1 MRGGRE
7 RDIVPLAP
15 FRLISLGRKQWG
27 VRDGGSFQRQVKSI
41 LRIESPL
48 DQDLVAPC
56 FLSQGLQGETEADIT
71 GKGNLLASH
80 PHSCLSSGCT
90 GWNTS

>member
-15 FRLISLGRKQWG
+15 FRLISLGTKLWG

-41 LRIESPL
+41 VRTESPL

-56 FLSQGLQGETEADIT
+56 SLSQGSQGRWRQKLVTKE
-71 GKGNLLASH
+71 KLA
-80 PHSCLSSGCT
+80 GF
-90 GWNTS
+90 

>member
-56 FLSQGLQGETEADIT
+56 FLSQGFAEETEADT
-71 GKGNLLASH
+71 GSKRKTCLLVIPVAA
-80 PHSCLSSGCT
+80 
-90 GWNTS
+90 

>member
-27 VRDGGSFQRQVKSI
+27 VRDGGSF
-41 LRIESPL
+41 
-48 DQDLVAPC
+48 
-56 FLSQGLQGETEADIT
+56 
-71 GKGNLLASH
+71 
-80 PHSCLSSGCT
+80 
-90 GWNTS
+90 

>member
-15 FRLISLGRKQWG
+15 FRLISLRRKRRG

-41 LRIESPL
+41 LRIESPS
-48 DQDLVAPC
+48 DQDLVALC
-56 FLSQGLQGETEADIT
+56 FLSQGRWRQTPIAE
-71 GKGNLLASH
+71 GKLAASH
-80 PHSCLSSGCT
+80 PGPA
-90 GWNTS
+90 

>member
-1 MRGGRE
+1 MGINSTNANKKKREKMRGGRE

-56 FLSQGLQGETEADIT
+56 FLSQGSQGKRRQTSVAEE
-71 GKGNLLASH
+71 KLASF
-80 PHSCLSSGCT
+80 
-90 GWNTS
+90 

>member
-7 RDIVPLAP
+7 RAIVPLAP
-15 FRLISLGRKQWG
+15 FRLISLGRKLWG

-41 LRIESPL
+41 SRMESPL

-56 FLSQGLQGETEADIT
+56 FFSKGSQGRRRQKLVTKEKLDGF
-71 GKGNLLASH
+71 
-80 PHSCLSSGCT
+80 
-90 GWNTS
+90 

>member
-1 MRGGRE
+1 MIGGRE

-41 LRIESPL
+41 SRIESPL

-56 FLSQGLQGETEADIT
+56 FLSEGSQGRWRQKLVTE
-71 GKGNLLASH
+71 KNLAVF
-80 PHSCLSSGCT
+80 
-90 GWNTS
+90 

>member
-15 FRLISLGRKQWG
+15 FRLISLGRKLWG

-41 LRIESPL
+41 SRMESPL

-56 FLSQGLQGETEADIT
+56 FVSEGSQGRRRKKLVTKET
-71 GKGNLLASH
+71 LA
-80 PHSCLSSGCT
+80 GF
-90 GWNTS
+90 

>member
-15 FRLISLGRKQWG
+15 FRLISLGRKLQG

-41 LRIESPL
+41 SRMESPL

-56 FLSQGLQGETEADIT
+56 FFSKGSQGRRQKLVTKEKLADF
-71 GKGNLLASH
+71 
-80 PHSCLSSGCT
+80 
-90 GWNTS
+90 

>member
-1 MRGGRE
+1 MREGRE

-15 FRLISLGRKQWG
+15 FRLISLGRKLWG

-41 LRIESPL
+41 SRMESLL

-56 FLSQGLQGETEADIT
+56 FLSKGSQGRWRQKLVTKE
-71 GKGNLLASH
+71 KLA
-80 PHSCLSSGCT
+80 GF
-90 GWNTS
+90 